1 MQRRPPRST
10 RTDTLF
16 PYTTLFRSRVRS
28 PARPTPWLHSVSRG
42 AAPWEFGMQEDEPG
56 QDPKLPEDARLTSLE
71 ERLRK
76 AQAEEAERTGRTQK
90 PVDDNYRMGNRVLAD
105 LIGGLAGGA
114 LIGWLLD
121 RWLGTSPWLLLALM
135 FLGIAAAFRNI
146 IRISSKRPD

>member
-1 MQRRPPRST
+1 
-10 RTDTLF
+10 
-16 PYTTLFRSRVRS
+16 
-28 PARPTPWLHSVSRG
+28 
-42 AAPWEFGMQEDEPG
+42 MQEDEPV

-90 PVDDNYRMGNRVLAD
+90 PVDDNYRMRNRVLAD

-114 LIGWLLD
+114 LIGCLLD
-121 RWLGTSPWLLLALM
+121 PWLGTSPWLLLALM

-146 IRISSKRPD
+146 IARKRVVSGKSVSARVDPGGRRLMTQTNTNKTYPRSRPIRT